1 MANEINFTYE
11 EQQELI
17 KQQIQDGKEASLWMN
32 LDEGQLNNEITG
44 LTSRINNVTTLVNR
58 MVEASDYDN
67 TDNFFSALWM
77 NDFGVSGFIPDFIR
91 NNKDMLEQH
100 KQGTSRPNW
109 FHDLTPEHQHTY
121 DIAIHYYKDCQY
133 IAPVLEEMRKLMML
147 YPLKTGFQLQRLT
160 ANCLEAG
167 FDDYQYAKIDN
178 DMKEVAA
185 FLKRSWDNMERYATR
200 SASYYEQN
208 YRTKGKDELA
218 RGYHLA
224 RIADYQAQ
232 FKATRA
238 YDSFLEYADGSYG
251 IKSAVLAKMKVLDK
265 YTEKIAQIE
274 HLEDDAKTAIEQV
287 RKVVNE
293 ILPEANKNCYL
304 KNMQQLAYSLNSLA
318 DTLFHF
324 ADDTLN
330 MFLRYKE
337 RDTDAP
343 YCYMRKLSAF
353 SEMNGNYGLTPQT
366 SDPWHDGTQFF
377 NLYNMAA
384 LALSDHSE
392 DFVYRRGR
400 L

>member
-32 LDEGQLNNEITG
+32 LDEGLLNNEITG
-44 LTSRINNVTTLVNR
+44 LTSRINNVTTLLKN

-67 TDNFFSALWM
+67 TNGFFSALWM
-77 NDFGVSGFIPDFIR
+77 NDLGVSGFIPSFFRSNDE
-91 NNKDMLEQH
+91 LEQH
-100 KQGTSRPNW
+100 KNGATRPTW
-109 FHDLTPEHQHTY
+109 YHDLTPEHQRTF
-121 DIAIHYYKDCQY
+121 DLAVHYYRDCEWLL
-133 IAPVLEEMRKLMML
+133 PVLEELRKLMML

-160 ANCLEAG
+160 KNCLEAG
-167 FDDYQYAKIDN
+167 FDENQYAKIDS

-185 FLKRSWDNMERYATR
+185 FLKKSWDSLERNASR

-208 YRTKGKDELA
+208 YRTKGKDELMH
-218 RGYHLA
+218 GYRLA

-251 IKSAVLAKMKVLDK
+251 IRSAVIAKMKVLDK

-274 HLEDDAKTAIEQV
+274 HLEDDTKTAIESA
-287 RKVVNE
+287 RKITSE
-293 ILPEANKNCYL
+293 LLPAAYKNCYL
-304 KNMQQLAYSLNSLA
+304 KNMQALTNSLSSLI
-318 DTLFHF
+318 DTLYHF

-330 MFLRYKE
+330 MFLQYKD
-337 RDTDAP
+337 RDTEAP

-353 SEMNGNYGLTPQT
+353 GEMDGRYGLTPQT

-392 DFVYRRGR
+392 DFIYHHGR
-400 L
+400 Q